1 MNTPS
6 ITSTGSVIVDRPY
19 KLNALIIK
27 CAIVASLGALLFG
40 FDTAVISGTTKA
52 LREVFA
58 LNETLLGF
66 TVAIAIVGT
75 AVGAMFASGPSDRY
89 GAREC
94 LKVTGLLFFISSI
107 GCGLAWGWYSFMAF
121 RFVGGL
127 AIGASS
133 VLGPIYIA
141 EVSPAQWRGRLVA
154 LFQFTI
160 VLGILVAYISN
171 YCVGLFN
178 FGPLEWRVK
187 LAVGALPAIL
197 FFAMLYGGIP
207 RSPRWLVKRR
217 EVNEARSVL
226 TQIGEPDVE
235 GELKDIIESIDAEH
249 GHADEPLFSRK
260 YRVPVFLAIAVATFN
275 QLSGINAMNYYAP
288 DIFRMAGFST
298 ASGNLQTIAMGTANL
313 IFTILGMVLIDKV
326 GRKLLLLVGTTGTAI
341 CLSGVAAIFYTG
353 AHKELLV
360 WMLMGF
366 IACFAFG
373 SGAVIWVYISEVFPN
388 RVRAKGQSLG
398 SFTHWFICGFLIFAF
413 PAMAKASGSIPF
425 VFFAV
430 MMVVQFFVVLA
441 KFPETKG
448 ISLED
453 MQKKL
458 GIK

>member
-1 MNTPS
+1 MTTPP
-6 ITSTGSVIVDRPY
+6 TTATGSASLAKAY

-40 FDTAVISGTTKA
+40 FDTAVISGATKA
-52 LREVFA
+52 LREVFS
-58 LNETLLGF
+58 LDETFLGF

-75 AVGAMFASGPSDRY
+75 AFGAMFASGPSDKY

-107 GCGLAWGWYSFMAF
+107 GCGLAWNWYSFLAF

-141 EVSPAQWRGRLVA
+141 EVAPAQWRGRLVA

-160 VLGILVAYISN
+160 VLGILVAYVSN
-171 YCVGLFN
+171 FCVGLFN
-178 FGPLEWRVK
+178 LGAIEWRVK

-197 FFAMLYGGIP
+197 FFFMLYGGIP
-207 RSPRWLVKRR
+207 RSPRWLVKKRQ
-217 EVNEARSVL
+217 VDEARSVL
-226 TQIGEPDVE
+226 TRIGEPDVE
-235 GELKDIIESIDAEH
+235 GELQDIIESIDAEH
-249 GHADEPLFSRK
+249 GHANEPLFSKK
-260 YRVPVFLAIAVATFN
+260 YRVPVFLAVAVAVFN

-298 ASGNLQTIAMGTANL
+298 ASGDLQTIAMGSANL
-313 IFTILGMVLIDKV
+313 LFTILGMVLIDKV
-326 GRKLLLLVGTTGTAI
+326 GRKILLLVGTIGTAI

-398 SFTHWFICGFLIFAF
+398 SFTHWFICCLLIFSF
-413 PAMAKASGSIPF
+413 PALAKISGSAPF

-430 MMVVQFFVVLA
+430 MMVVQFFVVYA